1 MKQENLRIFHNEEFR
16 EIKLEPTV
24 KLRYAISNLGRIVSF
39 TDEIKNGRLLKG
51 GMLDGYK
58 ILRYADYRD
67 GKRIYSVLFIYKLIA
82 LFFIPKSNENQDCV
96 IHLDYCRSND
106 ELRNL
111 KWVTQEERVEHIRKS
126 PHIIQSRKDLAERN
140 RSSSRAKLSE
150 SKVKVIKKLLAGP
163 NRKTRIK
170 MIARQFKVSE
180 MQIFR
185 IQSGENW
192 GHVTI

>member
-1 MKQENLRIFHNEEFR
+1 
-16 EIKLEPTV
+16 
-24 KLRYAISNLGRIVSF
+24 
-39 TDEIKNGRLLKG
+39 
-51 GMLDGYK
+51 
-58 ILRYADYRD
+58 
-67 GKRIYSVLFIYKLIA
+67 
-82 LFFIPKSNENQDCV
+82 
-96 IHLDYCRSND
+96 
-106 ELRNL
+106 
-111 KWVTQEERVEHIRKS
+111 
-126 PHIIQSRKDLAERN
+126 LAERN
-140 RSSSRAKLSE
+140 RSSSKAKLSE